1 MLNQLKLGTCM
12 VLAAAAAFLSPTAK
26 ADNWNRRTVMTFR
39 EPVEIPGKVLPAGT
53 YIFKLADSQSERTV
67 VQVFTAD
74 EAQILATVLAVPDY
88 RLATPEKTMVTF
100 EERASG
106 SPEALHSWFYPG
118 DNYGVEFVYGKKDN
132 TLRTFERPEVVAAAP
147 AAEPEPPATP
157 AVEAPAPEPPA
168 PEPPAPVIATEPQT
182 VVAAEPEP
190 EPQPAPAELPKT
202 AGNFLLFPIL
212 GVTLL
217 AGGFAAL
224 RLAKQS

>member
-1 MLNQLKLGTCM
+1 MINQVKLGTCM
-12 VLAAAAAFLSPTAK
+12 VLAAAAAFLSPIAK
-26 ADNWNRRTVMTFR
+26 ADNWNRRTVMTFS

-53 YIFKLADSQSERTV
+53 YVFKLADSQSDRTIV
-67 VQVFTAD
+67 RVFTAD
-74 EAQILATVLAVPDY
+74 EAQVLATVLAVTDY
-88 RLATPEKTMVTF
+88 RLDTPEKTTVTF

-106 SPEALHSWFYPG
+106 SPEALHSWFCPG
-118 DNYGVEFVYGKKDN
+118 DNYGVEFVYGKKDT

-168 PEPPAPVIATEPQT
+168 PVIETEPQP
-182 VVAAEPEP
+182 VVAAEAEPEP